1 MTDSLKIS
9 LKKAIKSL
17 VHVLISGVATAAT
30 TILVAWFQNPENMKD
45 VIASAPQWVV
55 GLWMILHPMLV
66 TALDQYK
73 HRAK

>member
-30 TILVAWFQNPENMKD
+30 TVLVAWFQNPENMKE
-45 VIASAPQWVV
+45 VIANAPQWVV
-55 GLWMILHPMLV
+55 G
-66 TALDQYK
+66 YG
-73 HRAK
+73 